1 MPSSIRPFS
10 ESFHD
15 IYKDK
20 QLHIALPYKYR
31 IKNQKVIFEIFDLL
45 CALTYKHTLL
55 KLVEVSLILHIK

>member
-10 ESFHD
+10 DSFHD

-45 CALTYKHTLL
+45 CALT
-55 KLVEVSLILHIK
+55 